1 MEKETFEKLPRSAT
15 LFLLPPL
22 RSFVQGTGMKVLQ
35 LFAVVLV
42 GAVLLMGVTPNHAQA
57 QLAVEEEVQ
66 QLPPEQLSPP
76 SPSSPKIM
84 PPVPFSP
91 DYLPW
96 TLYAACHEDRL
107 RFCPEL
113 EPPYT
118 PELLFGES
126 ACFEGA
132 WDQLSDSCLEAFSS
146 FLDQFLLDGA
156 DLEEEDF
163 EEEEEDFDFDFDFDE
178 DEEEDEDEDEDIDFD
193 EGEEFDFDEEDE
205 DEDEDED
212 IDIDFD
218 EDEDEEDEDEDEDED
233 EEVSAA
239 DLYEACMRDREEIC
253 PEVSHSVISLFRS
266 PCFAFNQDAFS
277 PQCLRLHKLFQMT
290 YTDIEDGPTPGPVP
304 VDGADRPWPADD
316 DDHGRP
322 HHGHHDDPL
331 KEHVSLYAACHK
343 DRVTFCP
350 ALQPPYTKASL
361 FHSSCFLHNYHNLS
375 PACQAMMREE
385 LESSNLR
392 HQLHAFLSVLWLTM
406 FTLSVALLGVSC
418 CCLCVRC
425 CRSGCSSSRSSSYP
439 GYSPSSSSSNKKM
452 KRQKKK
458 KGTAEEKE
466 KLMEEGDQ
474 PWSNQA
480 EEAHSLLQ
488 PPFYFPMMSPAN
500 TGNEAGAVN
509 NGAYYI
515 VYPQY
520 PEYAPMMM
528 MPPSPSA
535 SSPAANNLQ

>member
-1 MEKETFEKLPRSAT
+1 MEKETFEEVDTT
-15 LFLLPPL
+15 LRFFYSPL
-22 RSFVQGTGMKVLQ
+22 SFVQGTGMKVLQ

-163 EEEEEDFDFDFDFDE
+163 EEEEEDFDFDFDDE
-178 DEEEDEDEDEDIDFD
+178 EEEEEDEDEDEEREDEDIDFD

-205 DEDEDED
+205 DED
-212 IDIDFD
+212 IDFD
-218 EDEDEEDEDEDEDED
+218 EEEEDEDED

-316 DDHGRP
+316 DD
-322 HHGHHDDPL
+322 HGHHDDPL

-439 GYSPSSSSSNKKM
+439 GYSPSSSSSSNKKM

-458 KGTAEEKE
+458 KGTAEEEE

-528 MPPSPSA
+528 MPPSSA